1 MTQVKSRLKKLE
13 DQCAVRDQRS
23 LDTLC
28 GKAQEIAK
36 HTGLRFE
43 DAANELVKD
52 LTAQEL
58 GSIVADA
65 GSRYENL
72 GDRLCWVDRN

>member
-13 DQCAVRDQRS
+13 DQCALRNGHS
-23 LDTLC
+23 LDTIFRQ
-28 GKAQEIAK
+28 AREIVK

-43 DAANELVKD
+43 DAADELVRD

-58 GSIVADA
+58 V
-65 GSRYENL
+65 SRYENL
-72 GDRLCWVDRN
+72 GHPLCGR

>member
-13 DQCAVRDQRS
+13 DQCVLRNQPS

-28 GKAQEIAK
+28 GKAQAMVK

-65 GSRYENL
+65 VSRYENL

>member
-1 MTQVKSRLKKLE
+1 MV
-13 DQCAVRDQRS
+13 
-23 LDTLC
+23 
-28 GKAQEIAK
+28 K

-65 GSRYENL
+65 VSRYENL
-72 GDRLCWVDRN
+72 GDPLCWVDRN